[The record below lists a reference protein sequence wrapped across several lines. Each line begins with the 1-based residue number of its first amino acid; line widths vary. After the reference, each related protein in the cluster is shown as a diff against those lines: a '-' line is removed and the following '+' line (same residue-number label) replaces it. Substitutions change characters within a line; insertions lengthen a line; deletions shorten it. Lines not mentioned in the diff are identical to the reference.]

1 MSTKQDG
8 DWGEALVEKYL
19 SERGC
24 RIVEREWR
32 CRFGEIDLI
41 AEKDGVLLFVEVKL
55 RTNLQYGAPRE
66 YVTVKKQEKLRAAAL
81 LYLSG
86 RELDVPPAS
95 TWRRST
101 PMCTAARAKRASAT
115 SQTHFDLTLEGRHAM
130 ALYAIGDLHLS
141 LGTNKPMDVFGPKW
155 ANYVERIREN
165 FSKLNDDD
173 VIVIAGDISWGMSLE
188 QSLPDFQFIDAL
200 PGRKILLKGNHDY
213 WWGTA
218 SKMKKFFAEHDITT
232 LDILYNNAFF
242 YSDHAICG
250 TRGWFYEEDA
260 AGTHTG
266 KMLAREALRLE
277 ASLKA
282 AEGKPI
288 YCFLHY
294 PPIYQGYKCP
304 EMLELLD
311 KYEVERCYYGH
322 LHGYTHRRAF
332 EGMREKTEYALIAA
346 DYVAFQPVKIC
357 N

>member
-1 MSTKQDG
+1 MSTEQDG

-66 YVTVKKQEKLRAAAL
+66 YVTVKKQEKLLNVAL
-81 LYLSG
+81 N
-86 RELDVPPAS
+86 RI
-95 TWRRST
+95 
-101 PMCTAARAKRASAT
+101 
-115 SQTHFDLTLEGRHAM
+115 EGQWAM

-155 ANYVERIREN
+155 ANYVERIQEN

-242 YSDHAICG
+242 YGDHAICG